1 MKLST
6 LFATSNTSPQ
16 QPQTKNR
23 PDGTRGVSATDDSP
37 INILIV
43 DDESKNLTV
52 LETILDNP
60 GYRLVRA
67 ESADQALLALVV
79 QEFALLILDI
89 RMPGMS
95 GFELAEIIKE
105 RKKTAGVPI
114 IFLTA
119 FYNEDQHVL
128 VGYGTGAVDFLHKP
142 VNAAILRSKVAV
154 FAELYRKS
162 RECGL
167 VNDALLA
174 EVTERRRA
182 EEQLRE
188 LNETL
193 EHRVTERTDALRD
206 SEMRYRRLFE
216 AAQDGVLILDF
227 ENGEIVDVNPFMT
240 QLLGYSYDDFLG
252 MELWNL
258 GLLNDVPETESALQE
273 LKAKGYLRYE
283 RLALQSKDG
292 RRFEVEVVANVYS
305 VNHQNVIQCN
315 IRDITLRGR
324 LEKQLQEQA
333 DKVIDLNRRKDEFLA
348 MLSHE
353 LRSPLAPISNAL
365 QLLQLQQDSE
375 TELQQQARNIIERQM
390 RQLQHLVDDL
400 LEVSR
405 ITTGRLHLRKESVDV
420 SEIIRG
426 AMETACPIIDQRK
439 HELTLSLPSERIWLN
454 ADVSRMEQVLVN
466 LLTNA
471 AKYTDEG
478 GHIWLSVEVS
488 SEETSSTVQ
497 APAHPQ
503 ESTAQKPTAQE
514 IVFRVRDSGVGID
527 PTLLPHIFD
536 LFTQA
541 ERSLDRSQGGL
552 GIGLALVHRL
562 TEMHGGR
569 VEARSVLG
577 QGSEFIVRLPITTSD
592 TPESQSA
599 VTDCG
604 PLITRCLRVL
614 VVDDNADTVESF
626 SILLNASG
634 HNVRTAHDGPAAVQA
649 ALDYQPDVALLD
661 IGLPGLDGYQ
671 VAKRIRQEPALKNV
685 VLVALTGYGQDSDR
699 QTSLQAGFDHHLVKP
714 ARLEQLTQ
722 ILAMVAERRP

>member
-1 MKLST
+1 MNLSNH
-6 LFATSNTSPQ
+6 LATISHSPQ

-23 PDGTRGVSATDDSP
+23 SDSPSGVSASDDSP

-43 DDESKNLTV
+43 DDETKNLTV
-52 LETILDNP
+52 LEAILDNP

-119 FYNEDQHVL
+119 FYNEDQHEL

-142 VNAAILRSKVAV
+142 VNAAVLRSKVAV
-154 FAELYRKS
+154 FADLYRKS
-162 RECGL
+162 REFGL

-193 EHRVTERTDALRD
+193 ELRVTERTDALRD

-227 ENGEIVDVNPFMT
+227 ESGEIVDVNPFMT
-240 QLLGYSYDDFLG
+240 ELLGYSYDDFLG
-252 MELWNL
+252 MELWKL
-258 GLLNDVPETESALQE
+258 GLFNEKSETEFAVRELQT
-273 LKAKGYLRYE
+273 KGFLRYE
-283 RLALQSKDG
+283 HLALQSKDG
-292 RRFEVEVVANVYS
+292 RLFEVEVVANVYS

-333 DKVIDLNRRKDEFLA
+333 DKVVDLNHRKDEFLA

-365 QLLQLQQDSE
+365 QLLRLQQDSE
-375 TELQQQARNIIERQM
+375 TELQQQARNIIERQTK
-390 RQLQHLVDDL
+390 QLQHLVDDL

-426 AMETACPIIDQRK
+426 AMETAGPIIDQRQ
-439 HELTLSLPSERIWLN
+439 HELTLSLPSERICLN

-478 GHIWLSVEVS
+478 GHIWLSVELS
-488 SEETSSTVQ
+488 SDEANRGGHS
-497 APAHPQ
+497 PALPQ
-503 ESTAQKPTAQE
+503 EV
-514 IVFRVRDSGVGID
+514 VFRVRDSGVGID
-527 PTLLPHIFD
+527 SKLLPHIFD

-562 TEMHGGR
+562 TEMHGGK

-577 QGSEFIVRLPITTSD
+577 QGSEFIVRLPVTTTD
-592 TPESQSA
+592 TPASQSSETA
-599 VTDCG
+599 SGLRTV
-604 PLITRCLRVL
+604 RCLRVL
-614 VVDDNADTVESF
+614 VVDDNTDTVDSF
-626 SILLNASG
+626 SKLLKASG
-634 HNVRTAHDGPAAVQA
+634 HNVRTAYDGPAAVQA
-649 ALDYQPDVALLD
+649 ALDYQPDIALLD

-671 VAKRIRQEPALKNV
+671 VAKRIRQEPALKNI

-699 QTSLQAGFDHHLVKP
+699 QASSQAGFDHHLVKP